1 MVTLYEI
8 SSRTR
13 AKIISR
19 MKLKC
24 FNCDWDK
31 TSCDLHHII
40 PQSKGGKDSIDNI
53 THLCPNCHRLAHEG
67 KLSKMISLEEKIGDS
82 WKEFYHPRRAGIN
95 PNKNKEIKNRKT
107 REEIRLN
114 YKIKTDLRI
123 EKILNSG
130 IDFSKFGWVEKVAQL
145 IELKP
150 QKVSNW
156 MRQHMLD
163 HYETKCFRR
172 KIINIQQE
180 LF

>member
-13 AKIISR
+13 AKIVSR

-24 FNCDWDK
+24 FNCGWDK

-40 PQSKGGKDSIDNI
+40 PQSKGGNDSHLNI
-53 THLCPNCHRLAHEG
+53 TYICPNCHRLAHEG
-67 KLSKMISLEEKIGDS
+67 KLTNLISLEEKIGES
-82 WKEFYHPRRAGIN
+82 WKKFYHPRKAGIN
-95 PNKNKEIKNRKT
+95 SSKNKEIKNRKT
-107 REEIRLN
+107 REEIRLEN
-114 YKIKTDLRI
+114 KIKTDLRV

-130 IDFSKFGWVEKVAQL
+130 IDFSKFGWVEKVASIIGL
-145 IELKP
+145 TP

-156 MRQHMLD
+156 MRQNMLN

-172 KIINIQQE
+172 KTVSDQKE